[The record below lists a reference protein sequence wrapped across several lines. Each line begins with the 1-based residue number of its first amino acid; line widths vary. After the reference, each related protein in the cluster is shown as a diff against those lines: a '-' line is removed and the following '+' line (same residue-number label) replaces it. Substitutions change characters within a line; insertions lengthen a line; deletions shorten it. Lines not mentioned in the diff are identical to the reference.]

1 MKKLRLKKLNL
12 SHKKILFKWYNLK
25 TVLKNSLKGKKFT
38 ISEHDRWFSKQLVS
52 QNIIKV
58 IYVNETPIGVI
69 RLEKNKSFYLL
80 SYMVAP
86 KYRRKGFAFKAI
98 KQIISSFKV
107 KKNKKIV
114 AIVKKNNI
122 PSVTIFNK
130 LKFKQINVVKKDK
143 LLKFE
148 YKI

>member
-1 MKKLRLKKLNL
+1 MY
-12 SHKKILFKWYNLK
+12 I
-25 TVLKNSLKGKKFT
+25 
-38 ISEHDRWFSKQLVS
+38 
-52 QNIIKV
+52 
-58 IYVNETPIGVI
+58 NETPIGVI

-122 PSVTIFNK
+122 PSVIIFNK
-130 LKFKQINVVKKDK
+130 LKFKQINLVKKDK
-143 LLKFE
+143 LLRFE
-148 YKI
+148 YKL